1 MISKKPRHIIS
12 SSDRKPCPVCGK
24 ASYSLGGVH
33 PQCAVVQSDV
43 VVRARKRRALRK

>member
-1 MISKKPRHIIS
+1 MISKKPRHVVAS
-12 SSDRKPCPVCGK
+12 SERKLCPVCGK

-33 PQCAVVQSDV
+33 PQCAIVQSDS